1 MDTWTL
7 TPAGWAYLK
16 RQRYGCDKIRHM
28 TTSEARGLG
37 WTFERVTRPG
47 LLGPEPAGWK
57 VRKVFPSGTV
67 AESVTDTYGLAL
79 HWITGIEG
87 ATA

>member
-1 MDTWTL
+1 METWTL
-7 TPAGWAYLK
+7 TPLGRATLK
-16 RQRYGCDKIRHM
+16 RQRYGCEKVRHI

-37 WTFERVTRPG
+37 WTFERVTWPG

-67 AESVTDTYGLAL
+67 AEHVADTYGLAL
-79 HWITGIEG
+79 HWITGYEG
-87 ATA
+87 VPA